1 MGIMLQPGG
10 DKPHPYIPLQ
20 IIKPRAANLRLY
32 LKTPHVPF
40 PKKKIKSVQE
50 DLLISYDMMILR

>member
-32 LKTPHVPF
+32 PKTPHVPF
-40 PKKKIKSVQE
+40 PKKKLKVSKTC
-50 DLLISYDMMILR
+50 